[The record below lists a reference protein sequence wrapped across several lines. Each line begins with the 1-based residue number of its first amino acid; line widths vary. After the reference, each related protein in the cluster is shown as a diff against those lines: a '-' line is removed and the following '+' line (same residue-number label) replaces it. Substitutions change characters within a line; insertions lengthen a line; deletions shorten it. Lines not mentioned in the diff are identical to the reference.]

1 MINQDKTRTIRCT
14 NCGIKNKI
22 PLDKAGAV
30 AKCGKCSSTLDT
42 SDLLNRKPV
51 IVTDGDFGT
60 KVIKSPIPVLLD
72 CWAPWCGPCKM
83 IGPVIEE
90 LATQYSGKIRVCKLN
105 VDENPSTSSRFQI
118 SSIPSMLIFDKGEL
132 KDTIVGAVPKQQIV
146 GKISPFIL

>member
-1 MINQDKTRTIRCT
+1 
-14 NCGIKNKI
+14 
-22 PLDKAGAV
+22 LDKAGAI
-30 AKCGKCSSTLDT
+30 AKCGKCSSPLDT
-42 SDLLNRKPV
+42 SDLTNRKPV
-51 IVTDGDFGT
+51 IVTDSDFGT
-60 KVIKSPIPVLLD
+60 KVLKSPIPVLLD

-83 IGPVIEE
+83 IGPVMEE

-105 VDENPSTSSRFQI
+105 VDENPATSSRFQI